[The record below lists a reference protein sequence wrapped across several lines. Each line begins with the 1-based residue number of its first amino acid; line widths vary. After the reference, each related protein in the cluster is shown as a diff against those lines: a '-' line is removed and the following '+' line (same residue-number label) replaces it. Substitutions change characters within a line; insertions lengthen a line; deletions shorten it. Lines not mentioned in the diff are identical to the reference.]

1 MNSTLQLKGTFEQR
15 KNDAAFGSPNLPAG
29 ESINSEKLE
38 ELLSDLE
45 RLYDFWQKDNTV
57 PGALVSVY
65 YNKIAAKSNRIQR
78 ILSSG
83 NNSIRGARYDNS
95 NSLRHII
102 THYVSLKEL
111 EQSINEVKQSIP
123 FKATSSSLF
132 PFGFTLNTFIANLLN
147 FSSPSL
153 YIYL

>member
-111 EQSINEVKQSIP
+111 EQSINEVK
-123 FKATSSSLF
+123 
-132 PFGFTLNTFIANLLN
+132 
-147 FSSPSL
+147 
-153 YIYL
+153 